1 MTPYLLENPNPFG
14 PHYYPK
20 RRGKVLAIVMHVTAG
35 LEGIAGR
42 TDLSAEKT
50 ARYAATTD
58 RKVSWHSGSD
68 TDSHLQ
74 LVPDSFTAFHC
85 VGYNSVTVGH
95 EISKRDTCW
104 ADESPEWVAAS
115 LKQAAASL
123 APRAKDLGIPLRKAS
138 KAELDRAIRT
148 NGAPVGF
155 VAHSDLDPKRRSDPG
170 KDFPWSR
177 LFDLIAAMQSPED
190 EMTPVDW
197 SRFEQLV
204 DDRVRILLRAET
216 RDGKPT
222 GHDSLKAIREDV
234 RSLGADIA
242 ALTALVKGLLP

>member
-115 LKQAAASL
+115 LRQAAASL
-123 APRAKDLGIPLRKAS
+123 APRAKELGIPLRKAT

-155 VAHSDLDPKRRSDPG
+155 VSHSDLDPKRRSDPG
-170 KDFPWSR
+170 ADFPWR
-177 LFDLIAAMQSPED
+177 RFLDLMAPTAPTED
-190 EMTPVDW
+190 EMTPAEW
-197 SRFEQLV
+197 TRFEKLI

-216 RDGKPT
+216 EKGVPT
-222 GHDSLKAIREDV
+222 GHPNLRDISLKLD
-234 RSLGADIA
+234 
-242 ALTALVKGLLP
+242 ALHALLTKETP